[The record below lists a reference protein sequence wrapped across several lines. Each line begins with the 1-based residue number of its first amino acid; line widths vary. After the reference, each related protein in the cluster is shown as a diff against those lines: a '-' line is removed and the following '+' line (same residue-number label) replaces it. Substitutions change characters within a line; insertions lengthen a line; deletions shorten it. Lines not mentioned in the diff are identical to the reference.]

1 MREDMAAEME
11 LRSAD
16 IPKMGTARE
25 NGREPAGQ
33 EHPSPVTQ
41 ESLRSR
47 MRRLKRGEILEVD
60 FHE

>member
-25 NGREPAGQ
+25 NGREPAG
-33 EHPSPVTQ
+33 HPSPVTQ
-41 ESLRSR
+41 EGLLSR
-47 MRRLKRGEILEVD
+47 MRCLKNGEILEVS